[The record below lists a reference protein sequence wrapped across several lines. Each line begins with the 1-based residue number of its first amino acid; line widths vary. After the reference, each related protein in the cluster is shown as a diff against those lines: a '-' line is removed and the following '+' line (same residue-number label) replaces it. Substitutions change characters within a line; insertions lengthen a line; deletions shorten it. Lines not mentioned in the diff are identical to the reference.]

1 MIALER
7 GQLWVMRIHAVA
19 AGLVAVA
26 LAVVGEAV
34 LRAEIGVRAG
44 VVIVPMLIVLVYPVL
59 IAPGRKYQAWGYRM
73 EHEELR
79 IARGTWNRTETLV
92 PLVRVQ
98 HIDISQGPLE
108 RGFGVSRLV
117 LHTAGTMNSRVVL
130 PGLARP
136 TAEAMRDAIRA
147 HIRRDEP

>member
-98 HIDISQGPLE
+98 HIDISQGPIE
-108 RGFGVSRLV
+108 RRYALAT
-117 LHTAGTMNSRVVL
+117 LTQRTAGTRSAAVSL
-130 PGLARP
+130 PGLAHDE
-136 TAEAMRDAIRA
+136 AERLRDRIRA
-147 HIRRDEP
+147 EIRQDLA